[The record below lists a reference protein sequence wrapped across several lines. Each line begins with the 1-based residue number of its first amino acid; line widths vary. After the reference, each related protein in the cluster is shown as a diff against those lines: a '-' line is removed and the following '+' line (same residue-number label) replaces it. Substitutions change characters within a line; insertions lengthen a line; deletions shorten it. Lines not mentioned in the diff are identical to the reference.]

1 MLFSPVPGPI
11 EGLVALYGLAVAT
24 GVLADT
30 SFGGGEALSRIL
42 V

>member
-30 SFGGGEALSRIL
+30 SCGGGEALSRDF